1 MLPASSPLVMAT
13 KSTTRNILYRFKKS
27 GRHACFS
34 HVQLFATL
42 LTIALQ
48 ASLSNGSSRQE
59 YWSWL
64 PCPSPGDLPD
74 PGIKPVSLTSPA
86 VAHGSFTTNATHL
99 FSS

>member
-1 MLPASSPLVMAT
+1 MLPASPSVMAAKPT
-13 KSTTRNILYRFKKS
+13 ARNILYRFKKS

-34 HVQLFATL
+34 HVQLSVTL

-48 ASLSNGSSRQE
+48 ASLSKGSSRQE

-86 VAHGSFTTNATHL
+86 MAHGSFTTSATHL
-99 FSS
+99 FFS